1 MLICV
6 WYLVDFQE
14 HVMHLSEFDLILIDV
29 SLEELFLIN
38 LNLLTVDSFDCN
50 HLDDLFVL
58 WFIIVVVIIIKA
70 YLVNIGFGLKSYAHS
85 MHLFTYVERGKSLS
99 FMQARAHT

>member
-1 MLICV
+1 M
-6 WYLVDFQE
+6 DFQE

-29 SLEELFLIN
+29 SLGELFLIN

-58 WFIIVVVIIIKA
+58 
-70 YLVNIGFGLKSYAHS
+70 
-85 MHLFTYVERGKSLS
+85 
-99 FMQARAHT
+99 

>member
-29 SLEELFLIN
+29 SLGELFLIN

-58 WFIIVVVIIIKA
+58 WFIIVVIIIKA
-70 YLVNIGFGLKSYAHS
+70 YLANLGFGIKSYAHS
-85 MHLFTYVERGKSLS
+85 MYLFTFCTER
-99 FMQARAHT
+99 